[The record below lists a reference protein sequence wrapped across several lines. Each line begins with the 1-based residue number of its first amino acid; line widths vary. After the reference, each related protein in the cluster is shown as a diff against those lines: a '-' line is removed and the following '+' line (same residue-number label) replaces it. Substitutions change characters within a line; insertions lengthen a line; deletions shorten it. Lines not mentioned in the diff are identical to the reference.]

1 MPRTGWADESAAR
14 ACTCIQLKQTVALQR
29 VPGRKAPEAADAAA
43 YLVVD
48 FNAPQPPP
56 RPSKP
61 SLAALAKAER
71 ERPHPR

>member
-1 MPRTGWADESAAR
+1 MQGIPA
-14 ACTCIQLKQTVALQR
+14 
-29 VPGRKAPEAADAAA
+29 RKAAAA
-43 YLVVD
+43 PEVPDVAAHLVVD

>member
-1 MPRTGWADESAAR
+1 M
-14 ACTCIQLKQTVALQR
+14 QR
-29 VPGRKAPEAADAAA
+29 VPGRKAPEAPDAAA
-43 YLVVD
+43 HLVVE

-71 ERPHPR
+71 ERPHPRYPYV